1 MFRTSAGCVFSA
13 LLAGLLVWPY
23 SAVFGANLSDEAVR
37 EAYFL
42 GQRNDEKTA
51 RFLETYRRLFP
62 LPQSGLYVS
71 EIELFTPYAETVDLS
86 RQRTFGYSAQQAAQ
100 EYRDRGDVFRLR
112 VRVFFTDTYSLRTY
126 AQTAT
131 QKDGRKTGLGQ
142 DPRTHSNGSQGFQV
156 QLWQKDR
163 LIDQIVQIV
172 GDPNERE
179 WPNEI
184 VLEVRAGVG
193 GEEAS
198 LFAEELAQMYVK
210 YAQSNITQQPS
221 FPGVAAEFDLA
232 KLP

>member
-163 LIDQIVQIV
+163 LIEPLELPGIPVFRSYTV
-172 GDPNERE
+172 GDAYFGFDVVLHYDGD
-179 WPNEI
+179 EI
-184 VLEVRAGVG
+184 TPDNAKVVVLTADGQR
-193 GEEAS
+193 
-198 LFAEELAQMYVK
+198 
-210 YAQSNITQQPS
+210 I
-221 FPGVAAEFDLA
+221 AAEFDLA

>member
-23 SAVFGANLSDEAVR
+23 SA
-37 EAYFL
+37 
-42 GQRNDEKTA
+42 
-51 RFLETYRRLFP
+51 
-62 LPQSGLYVS
+62 
-71 EIELFTPYAETVDLS
+71 
-86 RQRTFGYSAQQAAQ
+86 GYSAQQAAQ

-163 LIDQIVQIV
+163 LIEPLEILGILVYRGNTV
-172 GDPNERE
+172 G
-179 WPNEI
+179 
-184 VLEVRAGVG
+184 
-193 GEEAS
+193 
-198 LFAEELAQMYVK
+198 
-210 YAQSNITQQPS
+210 
-221 FPGVAAEFDLA
+221 
-232 KLP
+232 